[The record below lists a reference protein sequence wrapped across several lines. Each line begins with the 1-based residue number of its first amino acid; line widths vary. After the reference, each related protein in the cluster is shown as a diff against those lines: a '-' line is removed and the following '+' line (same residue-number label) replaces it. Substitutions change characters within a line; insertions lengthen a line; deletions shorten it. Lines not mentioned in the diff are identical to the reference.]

1 MPQPILTPDLAARRA
16 VQIRLR
22 NAHPDRARIKVNL
35 YTDAEVRAVAAAVA
49 ELEAAGDPSRIDCL
63 MVADSYLMTHLGRG
77 STRLEG
83 EAEQSEV
90 FDMMLGLVRGVA
102 GEAAR
107 FPGDPRPWVL
117 GDLPD
122 GAAATPAKAVESIAR
137 MIGAGADAV
146 KVEVISPAVF
156 ESISAAAARGL
167 PTVAHIG
174 YKPQIGANRKYGDTE
189 DEALSLFAEARSARD
204 AGAIGLVLERVSQPV
219 VALITRAHP
228 RGLPVWAIFCGQTP
242 LAGQSLNVFD
252 SVVRPGFAAT
262 GFPPT
267 STLARS
273 DFPAGYTHEV
283 IARHFAALLRLTYDG
298 AFPPRLSSALAPDA
312 LARLDAAGVWG

>member
-1 MPQPILTPDLAARRA
+1 
-16 VQIRLR
+16 
-22 NAHPDRARIKVNL
+22 
-35 YTDAEVRAVAAAVA
+35 
-49 ELEAAGDPSRIDCL
+49 
-63 MVADSYLMTHLGRG
+63 
-77 STRLEG
+77 
-83 EAEQSEV
+83 
-90 FDMMLGLVRGVA
+90 
-102 GEAAR
+102 
-107 FPGDPRPWVL
+107 L
-117 GDLPD
+117 GDLSH
-122 GAAATPAKAVESIAR
+122 GAAEPPEKEVESIGR
-137 MIGAGADAV
+137 MVEAGADAV
-146 KVEVISPAVF
+146 KVEAVSPAVF
-156 ESISAAAARGL
+156 DAIEHAAARGL

-189 DEALSLFAEARSARD
+189 DEALSLFAEARRARD

-219 VALITRAHP
+219 MEIITRAHP

-252 SVVRPGFAAT
+252 SVIRPGFAAT

-267 STLARS
+267 STLARG

-298 AFPPRLSSALAPDA
+298 AFPPRLTSALAPEA